1 MTRLRD
7 CLDEARNIKG
17 DIGNIKKTITQ
28 YVKNKKAL
36 EDKMFGDIKR
46 QILNVAKSVDV
57 EVFDTFVDKISDMTQ
72 GRFQND
78 IEFSDIESIA
88 RDIEIE
94 MFYSKGEK

>member
-7 CLDEARNIKG
+7 RLDEARNIKG
-17 DIGNIKKTITQ
+17 DIGNIKKTITL